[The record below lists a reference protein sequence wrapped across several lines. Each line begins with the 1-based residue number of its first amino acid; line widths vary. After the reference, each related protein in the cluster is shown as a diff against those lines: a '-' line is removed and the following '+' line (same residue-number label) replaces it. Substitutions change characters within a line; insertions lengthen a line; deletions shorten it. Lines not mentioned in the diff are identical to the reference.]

1 MAVRI
6 MEDWLDMDV
15 SFTVLK
21 DVVSEKNAPETTTP
35 CYIRP
40 L

>member
-21 DVVSEKNAPETTTP
+21 DVVSEKNA
-35 CYIRP
+35 RP